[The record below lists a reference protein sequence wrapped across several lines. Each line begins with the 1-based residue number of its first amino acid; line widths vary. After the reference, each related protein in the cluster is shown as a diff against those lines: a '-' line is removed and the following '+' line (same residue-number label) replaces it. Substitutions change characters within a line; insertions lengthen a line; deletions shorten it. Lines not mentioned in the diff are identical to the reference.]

1 MKRVLFLSVPS
12 VIGVFVVSL
21 LCLIL
26 PTRSLTTSTSIS
38 LRNAGSSGAVVNDDS
53 SAWDVLAGNVAACL
67 IQSDLKRDSG
77 YDGGSTGWTSWVEAS
92 SAFRL
97 EQCINKLVWEQA
109 EGVWMRWMKS
119 SPHSLTLECSSILK
133 DSVDP
138 YLTQDNLELVGQT
151 REEFLSRIACRIYAL
166 PSGSTLTRNLQTTPG
181 GMIYGKL
188 LYGGVSRY
196 RILGGRQPR
205 RTGERTAISGEGE
218 DYWLQYGGPERSYR
232 AVDMG
237 SCAVMELIL
246 LPKGLQVEE
255 IENNREMVMDTKH
268 QFPVQTNF
276 QFQSEKDVKNDNST
290 STKQNSQSQEAI
302 QYKAE
307 FKSVL
312 GGLEPQINAIIRRVL
327 EGRVSTAENNNELQT
342 LLELGLQPVKGLLL
356 YGPPGCGKTALAREI
371 SQLLTENPPKIVSAP
386 ELLDR
391 WIGGSEKLVRELFI
405 DAEAELRACNGDLA
419 KSGLHVIVIDEI
431 DAVFRKRSSSDDSSQ
446 VTRASAVNQI
456 LTKMDG
462 VNALGNIL
470 VIGTTNR
477 KELLDTALLRPGRLE
492 VQVEIPLP
500 NASGRKE
507 ILNIHFDSLRQRG
520 RLSQPLINSIDD
532 LATNKLKGFSG
543 ADIQGLVRC
552 AGSLALARARSDGS
566 GIDGLILT
574 LEDVQSSIKE
584 VKDSK
589 LNQRKNLFLL

>member
-1 MKRVLFLSVPS
+1 MKGVPFLLTRSL
-12 VIGVFVVSL
+12 IGIFVVWQSYL
-21 LCLIL
+21 LL
-26 PTRSLTTSTSIS
+26 PISSLTTSTSIS
-38 LRNAGSSGAVVNDDS
+38 LPNASSGGDADDS
-53 SAWDVLAGNVAACL
+53 SAWDTLVGNIASCL

-77 YDGGSTGWTSWVEAS
+77 FDGSSTGWTSWVEAS
-92 SAFRL
+92 TAFRL
-97 EQCINKLVWEQA
+97 EQCINKLVWEQT
-109 EGVWMRWMKS
+109 EGIWMRWMKS
-119 SPHSLTLECSSILK
+119 SPRPLTLECSAILK

-138 YLTQDNLELVGQT
+138 HLTKHNLELVGQT
-151 REEFLSRIACRIYAL
+151 REEFLSRMACRIYIM
-166 PSGSTLTRNLQTTPG
+166 PSGSSLARNLRTAPG

-205 RTGERTAISGEGE
+205 RAGERTAIFGAGE
-218 DYWLQYGGPERSYR
+218 DSWLQYGGPERSYR

-237 SCAVMELIL
+237 PCAVMEMIL

-255 IENNREMVMDTKH
+255 IENDIEMVMNANH
-268 QFPVQTNF
+268 QFPLQKNF
-276 QFQSEKDVKNDNST
+276 LFQSEKEDNDNSRST
-290 STKQNSQSQEAI
+290 SGQKSQSQEVVY
-302 QYKAE
+302 YKSD

-312 GGLEPQINAIIRRVL
+312 GGLEPQINAIVRRVL
-327 EGRVSTAENNNELQT
+327 EGRVPRTKDNNELQT
-342 LLELGLQPVKGLLL
+342 LLELGLHPVKGLLL

-371 SQLLTENPPKIVSAP
+371 SRQLTENPPKIVSAP

-391 WIGGSEKLVRELFI
+391 WIGGSEKLVRELFS
-405 DAEAELRACNGDLA
+405 DAEAELKVCNGDLA

-500 NASGRKE
+500 HASGRKE
-507 ILNIHFDSLRQRG
+507 ILNIHFEALHKRG
-520 RLSQPLINSIDD
+520 RLSQPLVSSIDN
-532 LATNKLKGFSG
+532 LAATKLKGFSG

-552 AGSLALARARSDGS
+552 AGSLALARARTDGS
-566 GIDGLILT
+566 GIDGLIIT
-574 LEDVQSSIKE
+574 LEDVLSSIKE
-584 VKDSK
+584 IKDSK
-589 LNQRKNLFLL
+589 LGQPKRTFFL